1 MRQIWGFVGCILG
14 GLVIG
19 ITATF
24 FAPRVI
30 GPYLPSTF
38 IRTADGIEGRVATKQ
53 IKGDR
58 LILTILTTEGAI
70 LATFKKKV
78 TEIDILVATGDR
90 VTLAR
95 KGYQAFLEDPGIGRV
110 RKKEVTPRKMTRGT
124 LPPSTPLE
132 PMEKELKK
140 QVLQ

>member
-1 MRQIWGFVGCILG
+1 MRQIGGLAGCFLG

-19 ITATF
+19 ITATV

-30 GPYLPSTF
+30 SPYFPGLF
-38 IRTADGIEGRVATKQ
+38 MGTADGIEGRVATKQ
-53 IKGDR
+53 IEGDR
-58 LILTILTTEGAI
+58 LILTILTDEGAI

-95 KGYQAFLEDPGIGRV
+95 KDYQAFLDDPGIGRV
-110 RKKEVTPRKMTRGT
+110 RKKEEALRKMARMPP
-124 LPPSTPLE
+124 PPSTPLE
-132 PMEKELKK
+132 PTEKEIKK

>member
-1 MRQIWGFVGCILG
+1 MRQIWGFVGCFLG

-30 GPYLPSTF
+30 APYLPGPF
-38 IRTADGIEGRVATKQ
+38 RGTADGIEGKVATKQ
-53 IKGDR
+53 KEGDR
-58 LILTILTTEGAI
+58 LILTILPTEGAI

-78 TEIDILVATGDR
+78 TEIDILIAPGDR
-90 VTLAR
+90 VTLAG
-95 KGYQAFLEDPGIGRV
+95 KDYQAFLEDPAIGRV
-110 RKKEVTPRKMTRGT
+110 RKKEESLRKKARGA
-124 LPPSTPLE
+124 PSPLN
-132 PMEKELKK
+132 PLKPIEKALKE